1 MHQIN
6 TEAPTQCWVG
16 QSLLRRMQN
25 IILGLGIL
33 CQNLRSPQRP
43 PSWFIKHHLHC
54 FTINNALPGDK
65 LELAEAACQHAAALL
80 RRDRAN
86 CSHQHAA
93 TARNQAAR

>member
-25 IILGLGIL
+25 IILGPGIL
-33 CQNLRSPQRP
+33 CQNLRSPRRP
-43 PSWFIKHHLHC
+43 PLWFTKHHLRC
-54 FTINNALPGDK
+54 FTINNASSGDK
-65 LELAEAACQHAAALL
+65 LELEEAAWQHAAALL

-86 CSHQHAA
+86 RSGQHAA
-93 TARNQAAR
+93 SARNQADL